1 MNASASITDAS
12 DNVPSATTKKSHL
25 VETAQA
31 LTLTDMHIHCKSL
44 AQQAKAA
51 HAHAAAARAQAEAAC
66 VAAMNLTTRTFCM
79 QAGIYKMQNEHDNRI
94 LFVVPHSK
102 GMETEDFRDF
112 LETHGT
118 DVSIDAGFKERT
130 IIHIKLNEGLG
141 VFDFFMTF
149 LQIVPGAMPVLDF

>member
-25 VETAQA
+25 VEMQA
-31 LTLTDMHIHCKSL
+31 LTLTEMEIHCKTL
-44 AQQAKAA
+44 AQQSAFACAQADAAHAQAKAA
-51 HAHAAAARAQAEAAC
+51 R
-66 VAAMNLTTRTFCM
+66 VVAMNLTARTFCM
-79 QAGIYKMQNEHDNRI
+79 QVGIKKMQHNHDDRI
-94 LFVVPHSK
+94 LFVVPHRK
-102 GMETEDFRDF
+102 DMETEEFRNF

-130 IIHIKLNEGLG
+130 TIHIKLNKGLG